1 MWKMK
6 TAAKIALIVVAY
18 FLLLPVMK
26 IFVDA
31 LNSRGFSL
39 NFDDVYFCSLIFV
52 VVWIGIIW
60 NKDKAERAKAE
71 RDS

>member
-1 MWKMK
+1 MK